1 MSATFIWRVT
11 ELGVENKT
19 VDGRTDLVSKV
30 YWRCTG
36 EQEVNGVIY
45 SANLERNTVIK
56 YDPDHPYVSYSDL
69 TETEVFKWVHN
80 SESYQDKDKQPI
92 TVKTA
97 TEIELQNMIDK
108 QITFEILTPALPWI
122 TQ

>member
-1 MSATFIWRVT
+1 MPATFTWRVT

-19 VDGRTDLVSKV
+19 VDGHTDLVSKI

-36 EQEVNGVIY
+36 EQEVNGVTYI
-45 SANLERNTVIK
+45 ANLERNTVIV
-56 YDPDHPYVSYSDL
+56 YDPDHQYVLYPDL
-69 TETEVFKWVHN
+69 TETEALEWVIN
-80 SESYQDKDKQPI
+80 TEAYQDKDKQSV

-97 TEIELQNMIDK
+97 TETELQAMIDA
-108 QITFEILTPALPWI
+108 QITPAIVTPALPWI